1 MAKILQKL
9 KKEILSLLQSS
20 DKPIKRKYLL
30 THLKIVCPDI
40 TDREMRSEIERMITM
55 DGELIESSHL
65 GYSLIRTNEEK
76 ERAKKYLQEKIS
88 ALCIRRNS
96 LEKNWI
102 NNVLSGPDKKNQLN
116 LF

>member
-1 MAKILQKL
+1 MSLL
-9 KKEILSLLQSS
+9 KKEILSLLQSA
-20 DKPIKRKYLL
+20 DKPLKRKNLL
-30 THLKIVCPDI
+30 VHLRMIFPDI
-40 TDREMRSEIERMITM
+40 SDREMRGEIETLITI

-65 GYSLIRTNEEK
+65 GYSLIRTVEEK

-96 LEKNWI
+96 IERNWT
-102 NNVLSGPDKKNQLN
+102 NNVLKESDKKIQLD